1 MINLRPL
8 KVTLIDFDISYL
20 RVAMTSGG
28 NKGTP
33 GYYPLRPN
41 LKDGSTAWDAW
52 AVAAIILESDMA
64 PGEYM
69 SVSTERFAQQ
79 KAEEHTKENETS
91 PTLRVLL
98 SLTMLRTEIHTMEG
112 LHFMRKMLHNV
123 QFRKY

>member
-64 PGEYM
+64 PGECINREVRSAKGRRAYQRERNFA
-69 SVSTERFAQQ
+69 STESTSLPHHAKDGDTHHGRTALHEEDAIQRAVQ
-79 KAEEHTKENETS
+79 K
-91 PTLRVLL
+91 LL
-98 SLTMLRTEIHTMEG
+98 
-112 LHFMRKMLHNV
+112 
-123 QFRKY
+123 